1 LSIDVT
7 NYITRRRRVEVFL
20 KVKLRN
26 YKMNESDF
34 LKVVLP
40 FKGKVFRLAKRLLVS
55 QDEAEDATQELL
67 LKLWKNKDK
76 LSSYRNTEAFA
87 MTMTK
92 NYCYDRLK
100 SKQAKNLT
108 LIHSNYKEK
117 ETSLDKKL
125 EYKDSVD
132 RVHLLID
139 NLPDQQK
146 LIIQLRDIEQYDF
159 KEICEMVN
167 MKPTAVRV
175 SLSRARKTIRE
186 QLTKQH
192 SYGIIQH

>member
-1 LSIDVT
+1 
-7 NYITRRRRVEVFL
+7 
-20 KVKLRN
+20 
-26 YKMNESDF
+26 MNQSDF

-40 FKGKVFRLAKRLLVS
+40 FKDKVFRLAKRFLVS
-55 QDEAEDATQELL
+55 TEEAEDATQELL
-67 LKLWKNKDK
+67 FKLWKNKDK
-76 LSSYRNTEAFA
+76 LADYRNIEAFA

-100 SKQAKNLT
+100 SKQASNLK

-125 EYKDSVD
+125 EYMDSV
-132 RVHLLID
+132 RKVHLLIE

-146 LIIQLRDIEQYDF
+146 LIIQFRDIEQYDF
-159 KEICEMVN
+159 EEICSMLQ

-192 SYGIIQH
+192 NYGVS

>member
-1 LSIDVT
+1 
-7 NYITRRRRVEVFL
+7 
-20 KVKLRN
+20 
-26 YKMNESDF
+26 MNQSDF
-34 LKVVLP
+34 LKIVLP
-40 FKGKVFRLAKRLLVS
+40 FKDKVFRLAKRFLVS
-55 QDEAEDATQELL
+55 TEEAEDATQELL
-67 LKLWKNKDK
+67 FKLWKSKDK
-76 LSSYRNTEAFA
+76 LADYRNIEAFA

-100 SKQAKNLT
+100 SKQASNLT

-125 EYKDSVD
+125 EYMDSV
-132 RVHLLID
+132 RKVHLLIE

-159 KEICEMVN
+159 EEICSMLQ

-192 SYGIIQH
+192 NYGVS

>member
-1 LSIDVT
+1 
-7 NYITRRRRVEVFL
+7 
-20 KVKLRN
+20 
-26 YKMNESDF
+26 MNQSDF

-40 FKGKVFRLAKRLLVS
+40 FKDKVFRLSKRLLTS
-55 QDEAEDATQELL
+55 TEEAEDATQELL
-67 LKLWKNKDK
+67 FKLWKNRDK
-76 LSSYRNTEAFA
+76 IASYRNTEAFA

-100 SKQAKNLT
+100 SKQASNLT

-117 ETSLDKKL
+117 ETSLENKL
-125 EYKDSVD
+125 ENIDSVD

-159 KEICEMVN
+159 EEICEMVN
-167 MKPTAVRV
+167 MKPIAVRV

-192 SYGIIQH
+192 NYGVSQH

>member
-1 LSIDVT
+1 
-7 NYITRRRRVEVFL
+7 
-20 KVKLRN
+20 
-26 YKMNESDF
+26 MNQSDF

-40 FKGKVFRLAKRLLVS
+40 FKDKVFRLSKRLLTS
-55 QDEAEDATQELL
+55 TEEAEDATQELL
-67 LKLWKNKDK
+67 FKLWKNRDK
-76 LSSYRNTEAFA
+76 IASYRNTEAFA

-100 SKQAKNLT
+100 SKQASNLT

-117 ETSLDKKL
+117 ETSLENKL
-125 EYKDSVD
+125 ENIDSVD
-132 RVHLLID
+132 RVHLLIN

-159 KEICEMVN
+159 EEICEMVN

-192 SYGIIQH
+192 NYGVSQH

>member
-1 LSIDVT
+1 
-7 NYITRRRRVEVFL
+7 
-20 KVKLRN
+20 
-26 YKMNESDF
+26 MNESDF

-40 FKGKVFRLAKRLLVS
+40 FKDKVFRLAKRLLVS
-55 QDEAEDATQELL
+55 KDEAEDATQELL

-76 LSSYRNTEAFA
+76 ITSYRNTEAFA
-87 MTMTK
+87 MKMTK
-92 NYCYDRLK
+92 NYCYERLK
-100 SKQAKNLT
+100 SKQAGNLT
-108 LIHSNYKEK
+108 LIHGNYKEK

-125 EYKDSVD
+125 EYIDSVD

-146 LIIQLRDIEQYDF
+146 IIIQLRDVEQYNF

-167 MKPTAVRV
+167 MKQTAVRV
-175 SLSRARKTIRE
+175 SLSRARKTNRE

-192 SYGIIQH
+192 SYGVNQD